1 MYSEET
7 TQKEKNPNE
16 QRLAATL
23 IIIKKDCKI
32 DVQQQGNNLKYGIIN
47 AIKHLDSDLLK
58 HPRTVFNL

>member
-32 DVQQQGNNLKYGIIN
+32 DVQQQGNNLKYGIV
-47 AIKHLDSDLLK
+47 IKL
-58 HPRTVFNL
+58 